1 MKNSKIIALALF
13 VLTTTFSIA
22 QKNKTPEKRAEMLTE
37 KMKSELLLSDD
48 QVQKIA
54 EINLDIALKNNQ
66 IKSDESMDLE
76 AKKIALKESRKV
88 RVAKLKDVLTVSQ
101 FEKMKKMKKEKRAH
115 KAIKK
120 NKEEKAE

>member
-22 QKNKTPEKRAEMLTE
+22 QKNKTPEKRAEILTE

-54 EINLDIALKNNQ
+54 QINLDISLKNNQ

-115 KAIKK
+115 KSIKK

>member
-115 KAIKK
+115 KSIKK

>member
-54 EINLDIALKNNQ
+54 QINLDIALKNNQ

-115 KAIKK
+115 KSIKK

>member
-22 QKNKTPEKRAEMLTE
+22 QKNKTPEKRAEILTE

-115 KAIKK
+115 KSIKK

>member
-22 QKNKTPEKRAEMLTE
+22 QKNKTPEKRAEILTE

-48 QVQKIA
+48 QAQKIA
-54 EINLDIALKNNQ
+54 QINLDISLKNNQ

-115 KAIKK
+115 KSIKK

>member
-22 QKNKTPEKRAEMLTE
+22 QKNKTPEKRAEILTE

-48 QVQKIA
+48 QVQKITQ
-54 EINLDIALKNNQ
+54 INLDISLKNNQ
-66 IKSDESMDLE
+66 IKSDESMGLE

-115 KAIKK
+115 KSIKK

>member
-22 QKNKTPEKRAEMLTE
+22 QKNKTPEKRAEILTE

-54 EINLDIALKNNQ
+54 QINLDISLKNNQ
-66 IKSDESMDLE
+66 IKSDESMGLE

-115 KAIKK
+115 KSIKK

>member
-22 QKNKTPEKRAEMLTE
+22 QKNKTPEERAEMLTE
-37 KMKSELLLSDD
+37 KMQSELLLSDN
-48 QVQKIA
+48 QTQKIA
-54 EINLDIALKNNQ
+54 TINLDIALKTNQ

-76 AKKIALKESRKV
+76 AKKAALKETRKD
-88 RVAKLKDVLTVSQ
+88 RVAKFKDVLTVSQ
-101 FEKMKKMKKEKRAH
+101 FEKMKKMKKERRAH
-115 KAIKK
+115 KSIKK

>member
-22 QKNKTPEKRAEMLTE
+22 QKNKTPEERAEMLTK

-48 QVQKIA
+48 QAQEISS
-54 EINLDIALKNNQ
+54 INLDIALKNNR

-76 AKKIALKESRKV
+76 AKKIALKETRKA
-88 RVAKLKDVLTVSQ
+88 RVTKFKDVLTVSQ
-101 FEKMKKMKKEKRAH
+101 FEKMKKLKKEKRAH
-115 KAIKK
+115 KSIKK